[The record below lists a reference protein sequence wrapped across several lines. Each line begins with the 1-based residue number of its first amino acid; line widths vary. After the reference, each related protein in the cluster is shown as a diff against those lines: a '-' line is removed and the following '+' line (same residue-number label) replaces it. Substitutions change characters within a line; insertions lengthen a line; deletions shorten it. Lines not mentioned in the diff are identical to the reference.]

1 MLAESSSRIAEN
13 RAKETPLPN
22 QVYHYTIFKESFL
35 QLESS
40 CEGNSEEVTGA
51 GLDFLIE
58 NLSLNVAKNPF
69 LLGTTASEGC

>member
-1 MLAESSSRIAEN
+1 MNE
-13 RAKETPLPN
+13 
-22 QVYHYTIFKESFL
+22 FL

>member
-22 QVYHYTIFKESFL
+22 QVCELKSFL

-40 CEGNSEEVTGA
+40 WEGNSEEVTGA